1 VSDHS
6 GIILPLLIRLLS
18 MASFLSSSAQNSS
31 DPSPSNRTPADL
43 ARWQNRIQEVQSSR
57 VTPEI
62 RQRIQETASRKQ
74 RTMKVAKKAKRLET
88 ANYLSSTT
96 NMTSLRGLS
105 AASVPSPFASTSA
118 ITAARQTEEDYLE
131 NSTRTKK
138 WSSAIQNSVRSPQA
152 LNDEEEEALDRNLEA
167 ISAELEIETR
177 RQSELTP
184 HVPSPQISI
193 QSAQAY
199 GQMTHSDRIQQQ
211 STVNSELDSLLMQ
224 FHSEPTNDVELLAK
238 FTLYETFL
246 ETVITLREETMRFW
260 SENKDLFDPSSRQL
274 AQNEITHID
283 RPETMG
289 ILVDDAYARGRWF
302 VYDMT
307 KKVNENNKLIGK
319 ILANL
324 RTRLEMLSSE
334 EDLGEC
340 PFCLDDLTS
349 MAKDPEGNKTMVL
362 TCCHRVC
369 RECWENWVE
378 IKGPTAFCPLCR
390 HEEFVQDILL

>member
-1 VSDHS
+1 
-6 GIILPLLIRLLS
+6 
-18 MASFLSSSAQNSS
+18 MASFFPSQPNSNQS
-31 DPSPSNRTPADL
+31 DPSPSSNRTPADL
-43 ARWQNRIQEVQSSR
+43 ARWQTRIQEVHSSH
-57 VTPEI
+57 VTPEM

-96 NMTSLRGLS
+96 NMYSLRGLTVSSATGPDQVDGTRTES
-105 AASVPSPFASTSA
+105 AAPTTMF
-118 ITAARQTEEDYLE
+118 ARQQRQDEDYLE
-131 NSTRTKK
+131 SSTRTKK
-138 WSSAIQNSVRSPQA
+138 WSSAIQNSVRSPQVM
-152 LNDEEEEALDRNLEA
+152 NDEDEEALDRDLEA
-167 ISAELEIETR
+167 LSVELQIEAE
-177 RQSELTP
+177 RQQGLTP
-184 HVPSPQISI
+184 HNPSPAI

-199 GQMTHSDRIQQQ
+199 GQMTHHDRVHQQT
-211 STVNSELDSLLMQ
+211 TVNSELDSLLIQ
-224 FHSEPTNDVELLAK
+224 FHHEPTQETELLAK

-246 ETVITLREETMRFW
+246 ETVITLREETMKFW
-260 SENKDLFDPSSRQL
+260 TENQDLFDTASRRL

-283 RPETMG
+283 RPDTMG
-289 ILVDDAYARGRWF
+289 ILIDENGASTSRRWF

-307 KKVNENNKLIGK
+307 KKVSENNQLIGR

-340 PFCLDDLTS
+340 PFCLEDLTV
-349 MAKDPEGNKTMVL
+349 MAKDPLGNKTMVL